1 MKFLIILFL
10 LLIVSVN
17 AEDFNAYKELN
28 VKTELSSSLNIEKQ
42 GGSVRYVYANLTF
55 FPLESDFQEF
65 NYDIF
70 SSPKASQI
78 ISKDNLYFKWDYP
91 NENKL
96 EFNVD
101 AEGTTKVN
109 FQHIKNKID
118 FPIKDNLIYLNE
130 YLVATETVNSND
142 PAIIAKANELAQGE
156 DDLFELVHKIG
167 TWNKQNINYSLETLT
182 AEVSQNAS
190 WVLENRIGVCDEL
203 TSLFVS
209 MLRSLNIPARFV
221 TGQSYTNLLNDFGNH
236 AWAEV
241 YFPGY
246 GWIPF
251 DPTYG
256 QFGYVDAT
264 HIKMKIGA
272 DVKESDVNY
281 GWLSSNAN
289 VVSSG
294 LEIKTTILNTGELY
308 KENIEL
314 KVDILKND
322 VGPGS
327 YVPVKVTAKN
337 SNNYYL
343 PLTIYLYKAPIQV
356 QDFVHEILLKPNKE
370 ESTFFIVKIPDE
382 LEKGFIYSSE
392 VGFRDTFLN
401 EITET
406 LRFNRDEKTFSLE
419 EAQELVKQLTNEEEK
434 VYSQNVNFNCD
445 LDKDFYYDYES
456 GKITCSITNK
466 GNFDLNDLEIC
477 YNSQCKFIDLKIVDT
492 QSIDFKFTPE
502 DNQFLVTLNNNEVSK
517 FFIINPQVYDS
528 PNLELEIL
536 GHDSI
541 TSYFE
546 DTDIRIRLSVNSP
559 VNDVKIRLNDRKI
572 YELKSFDGEKI
583 FDITLRGYN
592 LDNKNKLS
600 VTYEDRNNNNYLG
613 EEEFDMTIRKPFYV
627 RDFWIILIVLILIIS
642 TISRRR
648 QLHSPYSRS

>member
-1 MKFLIILFL
+1 MRFLIILFL
-10 LLIVSVN
+10 LIIVSVN
-17 AEDFNAYKELN
+17 AEDFNAYKELDLR
-28 VKTELSSSLNIEKQ
+28 TELSSSLSIENQ

-65 NYDIF
+65 NYKIF

-78 ISKDNLYFKWDYP
+78 ISKDNIYFKWDYP
-91 NENKL
+91 NEDRL

-109 FQHIKNKID
+109 FQHLKNKID
-118 FPIKDNLIYLNE
+118 FPIKDNLVYLNK

-142 PAIIAKANELAQGE
+142 PNIIAKANELAQGE

-264 HIKMKIGA
+264 HIRMKVGA
-272 DVKESDVNY
+272 DIKESDINY

-289 VVSSG
+289 VVSLG
-294 LEIKTTILNTGELY
+294 LDIKSMVLNTGEFY
-308 KENIEL
+308 KEDVEL
-314 KVDILKND
+314 GVDILKND

-327 YVPVKVTAKN
+327 HVPIKVTAKN
-337 SNNYYL
+337 LNSYYL
-343 PLTIYLYKAPIQV
+343 PLTVYLYKAPIKV
-356 QDFVHEILLKPNKE
+356 QDNIHELLLKPNKG

-382 LEKGFIYSSE
+382 LKKGFIYSSE
-392 VGFRDTFLN
+392 VAFKDTFLN
-401 EITET
+401 EVAET
-406 LRFNRDEKTFSLE
+406 LRFNYDEETFSFE
-419 EAQELVKQLTNEEEK
+419 EAQELISQLTNEEEK
-434 VYSQNVNFNCD
+434 IYSQNINLNCD

-456 GKITCSITNK
+456 GKITCSIMNK

-477 YNSQCKFIDLKIVDT
+477 YNPQCKFIDLRIIETKLVD
-492 QSIDFKFTPE
+492 FRFTPE
-502 DNQFLVTLNNNEVSK
+502 DDQFLVTLNNNEVSK
-517 FFIINPQVYDS
+517 FFIVNPQIYDS

-546 DTDIRIRLSVNSP
+546 DTDIRIKLSVNSP
-559 VNDVKIRLNDRKI
+559 VNNVEIKLNNRKI

-592 LDNKNKLS
+592 LDSKNILS
-600 VTYEDRNNNNYLG
+600 ISYEDKNNNSYVS
-613 EEEFDMTIRKPFYV
+613 EEEFNMTIRKPFYI
-627 RDFWIILIVLILIIS
+627 RDFWIILIILILIVS
-642 TISRRR
+642 TISRRK
-648 QLHSPYSRS
+648 QHLLPYSRN

>member
-142 PAIIAKANELAQGE
+142 PA
-156 DDLFELVHKIG
+156 
-167 TWNKQNINYSLETLT
+167 
-182 AEVSQNAS
+182 
-190 WVLENRIGVCDEL
+190 
-203 TSLFVS
+203 
-209 MLRSLNIPARFV
+209 
-221 TGQSYTNLLNDFGNH
+221 NH